1 MAATPQTISAQE
13 AQFIN
18 SEIDQES
25 GGNYNAISNL
35 GAVGKYQILP
45 SNLSAWESEAGLPQ
59 EDAKQF
65 QADHTEQDAL
75 GIFKLD
81 QYYRQY
87 GPSGAAAA
95 WYSGKPT
102 ITTSQVRTY
111 VDSVISRMSGEPTTV
126 KGDPA
131 VQTTGG
137 GSNTTPAGNNA
148 VQPADLLQTFTGIST
163 HDILVRGGL
172 ILFGAVILLVGVFR
186 FTSTGHKITAT
197 IGGAVKQGVA
207 ARTGG
212 GRRAK

>member
-35 GAVGKYQILP
+35 GALGKYQIMPANLP
-45 SNLSAWESEAGLPQ
+45 SWESEAGLPQ
-59 EDAKQF
+59 EDSKQF
-65 QADHTEQDAL
+65 LADHTEQDAL

-81 QYYRQY
+81 KYYRQY

-102 ITTSQVRTY
+102 ITSSQVRTY
-111 VDSVISRMSGEPTTV
+111 VDSVINRMSSEPTTI

-137 GSNTTPAGNNA
+137 GSNTTPAGNAA

-172 ILFGAVILLVGVFR
+172 ILFGAVLLLVGVFR
-186 FTSTGHKITAT
+186 FTSTGKKVTAT
-197 IGGAVKQGVA
+197 IGAAIKQGA
-207 ARTGG
+207 AAKGG
-212 GRRAK
+212 GGKVAK